1 METKTENIA
10 AVHVILRPCEG
21 EKYNPTN
28 LMLYH
33 TSLAL
38 IEKLVQD
45 GLLTHEDYQKSCAVL
60 TRKYGFPPGSIFAET
75 A

>member
-1 METKTENIA
+1 METKIENTVA
-10 AVHVILRPCEG
+10 ESVTLRSCED
-21 EKYNPTN
+21 EMYSPTN

-33 TSLAL
+33 TSLGL

-45 GLLTHEDYQKSCAVL
+45 GLLTHTDYKKSCAIL
-60 TRKYGFPPGSIFAET
+60 TRKYGFPADSIFAET

>member
-1 METKTENIA
+1 METKTENTA
-10 AVHVILRPCEG
+10 AGNVTLLPCEN
-21 EKYNPTN
+21 EKYSPTN

-45 GLLTHEDYQKSCAVL
+45 GLLTHADYKRSCAIL
-60 TRKYGFPPGSIFAET
+60 TKKYGFSADSIFAET

>member
-1 METKTENIA
+1 METKIENTVA
-10 AVHVILRPCEG
+10 GNATLGSCEA
-21 EKYNPTN
+21 EKYSPTN

-45 GLLTHEDYQKSCAVL
+45 GLLTHTDYKKSCAIL
-60 TRKYGFPPGSIFAET
+60 TRKYGFPADSIFAET

>member
-1 METKTENIA
+1 METKKESIA
-10 AVHVILRPCEG
+10 AETVTLNLEDNYSP
-21 EKYNPTN
+21 NN

-33 TSLAL
+33 TSLGL

-45 GLLTHEDYQKSCAVL
+45 GLLNNSDYKKSCMYL
-60 TRKYGFPPGSIFAET
+60 TQKYGLPLDGIFAEI